1 MKDVKRR
8 KWLEIFE
15 QVNAFMEGSL
25 DKWNTIEEIRR
36 TYDDFIKNLKKLKDL
51 QPELDKDIS
60 AVKKRTTDSRDH
72 LLEKLFPVGNIL
84 EVYAEDHRLGKK
96 ARSLLPGREKIKS
109 AGHRKLLDHARRLH
123 RQTDK
128 YMHRGEKQADP
139 GESRVETG
147 PEAGSGPG
155 KDTGRNGSEP
165 GQDAAK
171 IEPGQ
176 DIKRYGLTSGMLEE
190 LHSAIQ
196 EFQSILKLHDDVLK
210 YRKQTTRKFEKLIRA
225 NRNLLKNRLNKL
237 MSVFSGTH
245 PTFYREYREITGKKS
260 KS

>member
-1 MKDVKRR
+1 MKEAKSR
-8 KWLEIFE
+8 KWLDIFD

-25 DKWNTIEEIRR
+25 EKWNTIQEIRR

-60 AVKKRTTDSRDH
+60 AVKKKTADSRDR
-72 LLEKLFPVGNIL
+72 LLEKLFPVGNVL

-96 ARSLLPGREKIKS
+96 ARSLLPGRENINS
-109 AGHRKLLDHARRLH
+109 ASHRKLLDHALRLH

-128 YMHRGEKQADP
+128 YMHRTVNQ
-139 GESRVETG
+139 
-147 PEAGSGPG
+147 AGSGENKSG
-155 KDTGRNGSEP
+155 SGQDTGQNESEP
-165 GQDAAK
+165 GPDAAK
-171 IEPGQ
+171 IEPGH

-245 PTFYREYREITGKKS
+245 PTFYREYREIARKKS
-260 KS
+260 QS